1 MFDWTTLGWSFLSS
15 LLPMGCI
22 ALAGWSMSVM
32 RKNVTLVDSLWSL
45 FFLSAVLF
53 HLHNL
58 NWALTERRV
67 ALLVMVT
74 LWALRL
80 SGFLTWRNWSE
91 NEDRRYQEIRQNNE
105 PYFWMKSL
113 YLVFGLQVFLAWF
126 ISLPLLGGMLSRE
139 PLSALDYLGI
149 TLWCLG
155 FFWESIADLQLA
167 QFKSRSENQGRV
179 MDRGLWRFSRHP
191 NYFGEFTLWWG
202 FYLFA
207 LSAGAWWS
215 FPAPLLMSFLLLRVS
230 GVSLLE
236 KNISERRPDY
246 VEYIRTTNS
255 FFPWIRSP

>member
-1 MFDWTTLGWSFLSS
+1 MFDWTSYLSS
-15 LLPMGCI
+15 LLPMVCL
-22 ALAGWSMSVM
+22 ALAGWLVSAI

-45 FFLSAVLF
+45 FFLLAVLS
-53 HLHNL
+53 HLHQL
-58 NWALTERRV
+58 NWVLTERSA

-80 SGFLTWRNWSE
+80 SGFLTWRNWSGH
-91 NEDRRYQEIRQNNE
+91 EDRRYQEIRQNNE
-105 PYFWMKSL
+105 PYFWIKSL

-139 PLSALDYLGI
+139 SLSALDYLGM
-149 TLWCLG
+149 TLWCFG
-155 FFWESIADLQLA
+155 FLWESIADLQLA
-167 QFKSRSENQGRV
+167 QFKSRAENQGQV
-179 MDRGLWRFSRHP
+179 MNRGLWRFSRHP
-191 NYFGEFTLWWG
+191 NYFGESTLWWG
-202 FYLFA
+202 FYLLA

-255 FFPWIRSP
+255 FFPWIRRP